1 MSQNTSP
8 RRERSRNMVKNVLKI
23 EPKRFTDIEKE
34 TGLSAAGLNEIRK
47 ILLEEKEIVLEVIG
61 KKAVYRLTKKG
72 EKSFDSAFLIS
83 HTVKGIIQNNGTHY
97 PNTSENTQSLT
108 SLNLPWGIDS
118 DLIVDESIDS
128 LNLLS
133 SGDVSDIEEFIFEKL
148 SKNIPKKQLDDKK
161 IGDMVLG
168 FSINYQ
174 KLLDSIKQQSLLCSK
189 HITKEEKRLL
199 EKKNDDIESFTAKE
213 RNRLIVLRKKTYEKI
228 KKLNF

>member
-8 RRERSRNMVKNVLKI
+8 RREMSRNKVLIALRNK
-23 EPKRFTDIEKE
+23 PKQFKDLLIDTK
-34 TGLSAAGLNEIRK
+34 LSAAGLNEIRK
-47 ILLEEKEIVLEVIG
+47 ILLEEKVIVRELIG
-61 KKAVYRLTKKG
+61 KKAAYRLTKKG

-83 HTVKGIIQNNGTHY
+83 HTVKRIIQNNGTHY
-97 PNTSENTQSLT
+97 PNTSQNTQSFT
-108 SLNLPWGIDS
+108 SLTLPWGIDS

-133 SGDVSDIEEFIFEKL
+133 IGDVSDIEEFIFEKL

-174 KLLDSIKQQSLLCSK
+174 KLLDSIKQQSVLYSK

-199 EKKNDDIESFTAKE
+199 EKEDDDIKSFTAKE

>member
-1 MSQNTSP
+1 
-8 RRERSRNMVKNVLKI
+8 
-23 EPKRFTDIEKE
+23 
-34 TGLSAAGLNEIRK
+34 
-47 ILLEEKEIVLEVIG
+47 LEEKEIVLEVIG

-83 HTVKGIIQNNGTHY
+83 HTVKRIIQNNGTHY
-97 PNTSENTQSLT
+97 PNTSENTQSLI

-168 FSINYQ
+168 FSIDYQ

-199 EKKNDDIESFTAKE
+199 EKKNDDFESFTAKE
-213 RNRLIVLRKKTYEKI
+213 RDRLVVLRKKTYEKI

>member
-1 MSQNTSP
+1 M
-8 RRERSRNMVKNVLKI
+8 KVLI
-23 EPKRFTDIEKE
+23 
-34 TGLSAAGLNEIRK
+34 
-47 ILLEEKEIVLEVIG
+47 
-61 KKAVYRLTKKG
+61 
-72 EKSFDSAFLIS
+72 
-83 HTVKGIIQNNGTHY
+83 
-97 PNTSENTQSLT
+97 
-108 SLNLPWGIDS
+108 
-118 DLIVDESIDS
+118 S

-133 SGDVSDIEEFIFEKL
+133 SDDVSDIEEFIFEKL

-199 EKKNDDIESFTAKE
+199 EKEDDDIELFTAKE